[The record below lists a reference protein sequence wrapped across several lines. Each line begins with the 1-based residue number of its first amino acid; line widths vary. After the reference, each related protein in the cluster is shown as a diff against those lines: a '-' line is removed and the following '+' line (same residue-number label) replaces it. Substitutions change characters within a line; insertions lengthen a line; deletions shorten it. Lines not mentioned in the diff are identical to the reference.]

1 MGQIVFERIY
11 NFFRSVPPKGEMEG
25 RLTPALFGSALAGV
39 CVIVLLAAMFL
50 VVVAQERAA
59 DRLRTKTL
67 SALRLT
73 DRATNDLANME
84 LAHREYLETGQPHYL
99 ESFRRRRA
107 ALDYRFDDVA
117 RSIDVSADETETL
130 AHIRT
135 DFDQWVRR
143 VALPQIALRQAGS
156 DPASIPKSLSDV
168 PDIQTIRFALA
179 RFGTQEADA
188 FGDVQRRLERVRLW
202 QTGGFMILVILAIVL
217 LVASS
222 RNAVWTVKRHVRRV
236 ERTEAET
243 RLIIDSTLDGV
254 LTTNADGVILMAN
267 PAVEGMFG
275 APAAEICGRHIS
287 ELLPQRAFA
296 EPLARLGGKT
306 ITADARRMDST
317 HDGFPVEIAF
327 SHSDIAGERRYVALV
342 RDITE
347 RRRNEAAL
355 RHIGLGVSAATG
367 EAFVKSF
374 VSELCNALL
383 LDCAF
388 LIELEKGSP
397 AGRHIMTM
405 AERGIVCGSGECGL
419 AGTACGETLRSGFC
433 AWLTGVRA
441 AYPDDWMLAAF
452 EAESFVAMP
461 LVDESGAYTG
471 IIGVIDHR
479 PMDQVEMVESTL
491 QIFGARAAAELQR
504 KRYERDL
511 AEEKER
517 LAVTLRSIGDGCVAI
532 NNDGTILLMNP
543 VAEAMTGWPQEE
555 AVGRQVSDVF
565 SLIDERTRRP
575 RRKALRRIVETGSNV
590 DILGPA
596 VIVSR
601 HETERIIETNAAPIR
616 DPADEKIGV
625 VFVFRD
631 ITERHRIVEERQKAE
646 KLESLGVAAGGIAHD
661 FNNLLTAILGNLSLS
676 LFKPDLDSEIVERL
690 TTAKKASL
698 RAQDLAQQLLTFA
711 KGGAPIKHTASVA
724 QLIRDTV
731 GFSLRG
737 SNVRSEFEIPDDLWP
752 AEIDAGQISQVIQ
765 NLAINADQA
774 MPAGGT
780 LSVSCSNFELAAEHS
795 RLGLT
800 PGRYLKISVK
810 DEGIGIPESKLN
822 KIFDPYFT
830 TKPKGSG
837 LGLATSYSIM
847 KNHGGFIDVVS
858 RPGSGTCFHLFLPAS
873 SNALPA
879 EAETISKRPVP
890 DGGGRS
896 KRRKNRGAR
905 VLVLDDE
912 QVICALVTCALAPL
926 GYEVAEANDAASAIR
941 MYSEAMEQ
949 GRRFDVVISDLTI
962 PGGMGGREAVKRLR
976 EIDPQVKAI
985 VSSGYATDPVMSA
998 YRDYG
1003 FCAMIAKPYE
1013 IEALGAVVA
1022 DVLATPAPLNVL
1034 RQELTEPK
1042 SA

>member
-1 MGQIVFERIY
+1 
-11 NFFRSVPPKGEMEG
+11 
-25 RLTPALFGSALAGV
+25 
-39 CVIVLLAAMFL
+39 
-50 VVVAQERAA
+50 
-59 DRLRTKTL
+59 
-67 SALRLT
+67 
-73 DRATNDLANME
+73 
-84 LAHREYLETGQPHYL
+84 
-99 ESFRRRRA
+99 
-107 ALDYRFDDVA
+107 
-117 RSIDVSADETETL
+117 
-130 AHIRT
+130 
-135 DFDQWVRR
+135 
-143 VALPQIALRQAGS
+143 
-156 DPASIPKSLSDV
+156 
-168 PDIQTIRFALA
+168 
-179 RFGTQEADA
+179 
-188 FGDVQRRLERVRLW
+188 
-202 QTGGFMILVILAIVL
+202 
-217 LVASS
+217 
-222 RNAVWTVKRHVRRV
+222 
-236 ERTEAET
+236 
-243 RLIIDSTLDGV
+243 
-254 LTTNADGVILMAN
+254 
-267 PAVEGMFG
+267 
-275 APAAEICGRHIS
+275 
-287 ELLPQRAFA
+287 
-296 EPLARLGGKT
+296 
-306 ITADARRMDST
+306 
-317 HDGFPVEIAF
+317 
-327 SHSDIAGERRYVALV
+327 
-342 RDITE
+342 
-347 RRRNEAAL
+347 
-355 RHIGLGVSAATG
+355 
-367 EAFVKSF
+367 
-374 VSELCNALL
+374 
-383 LDCAF
+383 
-388 LIELEKGSP
+388 
-397 AGRHIMTM
+397 
-405 AERGIVCGSGECGL
+405 
-419 AGTACGETLRSGFC
+419 
-433 AWLTGVRA
+433 
-441 AYPDDWMLAAF
+441 
-452 EAESFVAMP
+452 
-461 LVDESGAYTG
+461 
-471 IIGVIDHR
+471 
-479 PMDQVEMVESTL
+479 
-491 QIFGARAAAELQR
+491 IFGARAAAELQR

-543 VAEAMTGWPQEE
+543 VAETLTGWPQEE
-555 AVGRQVSDVF
+555 AVGCQIGDVF

-575 RRKALRRIVETGSNV
+575 RRKALRRIVETGSNF
-590 DILGPA
+590 DFLGPA

-616 DPADEKIGV
+616 DPEDKKIGV

-676 LFKPDLDSEIVERL
+676 LFRRDLDAETVERL

-711 KGGAPIKHTASVA
+711 KGGAPIKQTASVT

-737 SNVRSEFEIPDDLWP
+737 SNVRAEFQIPDDLWP
-752 AEIDAGQISQVIQ
+752 ADIDAGQISQVIQ

-780 LSVSCSNFELAAEHS
+780 LNVSCSNFELAADHS

-873 SNALPA
+873 SNALPTGA
-879 EAETISKRPVP
+879 EIISKRAGSIYGHP
-890 DGGGRS
+890 RS
-896 KRRKNRGAR
+896 TRRKSRGTR

-912 QVICALVTCALAPL
+912 QAICALVTCALVPL
-926 GYEVAEANDAASAIR
+926 GYEVVEAFDAASAIR
-941 MYSEAMEQ
+941 IYAEAMDQ
-949 GRRFDVVISDLTI
+949 GRRFDLVISDLTI
-962 PGGMGGREAVKRLR
+962 PGGMGGREAVKRLL

-1003 FCAMIAKPYE
+1003 FCGMIAKPYE

-1034 RQELTEPK
+1034 RQELTESK